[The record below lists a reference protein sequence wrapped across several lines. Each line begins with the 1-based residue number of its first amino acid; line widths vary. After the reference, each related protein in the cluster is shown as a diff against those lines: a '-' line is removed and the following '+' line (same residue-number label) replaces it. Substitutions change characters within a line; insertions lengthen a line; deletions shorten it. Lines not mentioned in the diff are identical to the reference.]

1 MRGAMTAEDVAAWFR
16 GKRVFVTG
24 GTGFFGKSLLDL
36 VRRRGWT
43 ETEFVLL
50 SRAPERFGASV
61 PELSALPC
69 VRFVP
74 GDVRSFAF
82 PSGRF
87 DLVIH
92 GAAPALTTLAPG
104 EQRSIIVEGSRR
116 VLEFVRVCGAEKVL
130 MISSG
135 AVYGPQGEVEKAA
148 EDLPCRPVTEYGIAK
163 LEAERMFLD
172 SGIPTAVARGFAFV
186 GRFLN
191 RDIHFAI
198 GNFIRDVL
206 AGREVVVKGDGT
218 ALRSYLYAD
227 DLAEWLLALAAR
239 PEEQLVC
246 NVGSDRAVSIR
257 ELAHTVCRALGR
269 ELTVRVLTPADP
281 GRPVERYV
289 PDVSRAGALGLR
301 VKVGLE
307 EAIRRSA
314 GADAPPTQDRQH

>member
-1 MRGAMTAEDVAAWFR
+1 MREAVTADNMAEKFR
-16 GKRVFVTG
+16 GRRVFVTG
-24 GTGFFGKSLLDL
+24 GTGFFGKSILSM
-36 VRRRGWT
+36 VKRGFLP

-50 SRAPERFGASV
+50 SRDPERFAASV
-61 PELSALPC
+61 PELAQLPN
-69 VRFVP
+69 VRFVS

-82 PSGRF
+82 PAERF

-116 VLEFVRVCGAEKVL
+116 VLEFVRKCGAERVL

-135 AVYGPQGEVEKAA
+135 AVYGPQGAA
-148 EDLPCRPVTEYGIAK
+148 EKVAEDFPCRPVTEYGVAK

-172 SGIPTAVARGFAFV
+172 SGVPTAIARGFAFV
-186 GRFLN
+186 GPYLD

-198 GNFIRDVL
+198 GNFIRDAL

-218 ALRSYLYAD
+218 PLRSYLYAD
-227 DLAEWLLALAAR
+227 DLVEWLFALLAR
-239 PEEQLVC
+239 DEERLVC
-246 NVGSDRAVSIR
+246 NVGSDRAVSIA
-257 ELAHTVCRALGR
+257 ELAHTVCRALGKA
-269 ELTVRVLTPADP
+269 TPVRISKPADP
-281 GRPVERYV
+281 ERPIERYV
-289 PDVSRAGALGLR
+289 PDIAFAGALGLR

-314 GADAPPTQDRQH
+314 GKR

>member
-43 ETEFVLL
+43 DTEFVLL
-50 SRAPERFGASV
+50 SRAPERFAASV
-61 PELSALPC
+61 PELAALPG
-69 VRFVP
+69 VRLIP

-82 PSGRF
+82 PRGRF
-87 DLVIH
+87 DVVIH
-92 GAAPALTTLAPG
+92 GAAPALTGLAPG

-116 VLEFVRVCGAEKVL
+116 VLEFVRVCGAERVL

-135 AVYGPQGEVEKAA
+135 AVYGPQGTVEKVA
-148 EDLPCRPVTEYGIAK
+148 EDHPCRPVTEYGIAK

-172 SGIPTAVARGFAFV
+172 SGVPTAVARGFAFV
-186 GRFLN
+186 GRYLN

-206 AGREVVVKGDGT
+206 AGKAVVVKGDGT
-218 ALRSYLYAD
+218 PLRSYLYAD

-269 ELTVRVLTPADP
+269 ELPIRVLTPAEP
-281 GRPVERYV
+281 GGPVERYV
-289 PDVSRAGALGLR
+289 PSIALAGSLGLL
-301 VKVGLE
+301 VKNDLE
-307 EAIRRSA
+307 TAIRRSA
-314 GADAPPTQDRQH
+314 GVECQTIGEAS